1 MGDVA
6 SLGTQQALVGRDTE
20 LAELSEMLGVRPPR
34 VEARQN
40 AQPTAQ
46 SNAQPNVVLL
56 AGDAGVGK
64 TRLLTEL
71 RDVAFAEG
79 WQVVAGHCLD
89 FGDSAL
95 PYLPFS
101 EVMGRLATDLPD
113 VVDTVAGMHP
123 GLGRL
128 QPGRR
133 MLSGDAGEGS
143 VDRSDIFEA
152 VHALLEAAAAKAPTL
167 LVIEDAHW
175 ADQSTRDLI
184 SFLCSRP
191 FLEPVAM
198 VVSYRAEDLHRRHP
212 LRAQVAEWSRI
223 RGVER
228 LMLSPLGP
236 AAVRELI
243 RELHPDTL
251 TESGVSDIVDRAEG
265 NAFFVEELVGA
276 TWASRVPEDLADLL
290 LVRLDR
296 LDDVGRQVVRAI
308 SVAGRRVS
316 HRLLVEASGV
326 SEGDLDRALRSAV
339 DSHVLVTSRDDAYAF
354 RHALL
359 AEAIYDDLLPGERVR
374 LHASYAGALRDGRAG
389 GTAAELAHHA
399 RAARDFATALDASIR
414 AGDEAMAVGGPQEAS
429 RHYEHALEIA
439 SDPKLAADIDVTDLV
454 VKASDALLAV
464 GQPHRGL
471 TLLER
476 HLASLSDDTDPEA
489 LAHLHLAAAQTAQLF
504 DNDANWEAHAEQG
517 YALIPTEPTRGR
529 AKLLAIFARVML
541 GSDTKERAR
550 EAAMEALAL
559 SETHSL
565 SKTAADVT
573 VTMVGLDK
581 RVPMEELEVALED
594 AVRRGLETGAI
605 NSELRALYLLGR
617 AYQDRGRFTEACEA
631 FARGTARAKEAGV
644 PWAPYA
650 FDCRFQH
657 AQIAYVVGMWESVL
671 ALTDMTGQS
680 PPTMAEDMLVA
691 LRLAV
696 LTARGGAHATELRR
710 LRKHWARDGVLA
722 IISAPVEIEALGRA
736 AKPQAVVD
744 THDLVIDTLT
754 PNWPELFQARVRLS
768 TVTIA
773 ALSASVPVMST
784 DERATYAATAE
795 KLLAV
800 GHRVLDAA
808 AESAVLWGPEGRAWG
823 KRLDAEIL
831 RFRWLAGIDTP
842 PVDDLI
848 EIWRETVIL
857 FEDFGHALEL
867 AWART
872 HLASVLRASGDVA
885 GARELADLAR
895 ESAQTLGAKPVL
907 DALKSLG
914 TTPVRAES
922 AASTTLTPRE
932 TEILT
937 LVAVGR
943 TNGEIAKQLFISV
956 KTVSVHVSNILGKLG
971 ASGRTEAAAIGRR
984 RGLIRD

>member
-1 MGDVA
+1 MA
-6 SLGTQQALVGRDTE
+6 PAGTNQTLVGRDTE
-20 LAELSEMLGVRPPR
+20 LAELSSTLGVRPPR
-34 VEARQN
+34 VSSRQG
-40 AQPTAQ
+40 QGGQ
-46 SNAQPNVVLL
+46 VAQPNVVLL
-56 AGDAGVGK
+56 SGDAGVGK

-113 VVDTVAGMHP
+113 VVDTVAGVHP

-133 MLSGDAGEGS
+133 MLSGDAGEGT
-143 VDRSDIFEA
+143 VGRTDIFDA
-152 VHALLEAAAAKAPTL
+152 VHALLEAAAAKAPLL

-191 FLEPVAM
+191 FLEPVAI

-228 LMLSPLGP
+228 LQLPPLDP

-243 RELHPDTL
+243 RELHPDQL
-251 TESGVSDIVDRAEG
+251 SELGVSDIVDRAEG

-296 LDDVGRQVVRAI
+296 LDEVGRQVVRAI

-316 HRLLVEASGV
+316 HGLLVEAAGV
-326 SEGDLDRALRSAV
+326 SEGDLDRALRAAV
-339 DSHVLVTSRDDAYAF
+339 DSHVLVTSSDDSYAF

-374 LHASYAGALRDGRAG
+374 LHAAYAEALSDGRAR
-389 GTAAELAHHA
+389 GTAAELARHA
-399 RAARDFATALDASIR
+399 RAARDFATALGASIR

-439 SDPKLAADIDVTDLV
+439 TDPKLASDVNVTELV

-476 HLASLSDDTDPEA
+476 HLSSLPDDTETEA
-489 LAHLHLAAAQTAQLF
+489 KAHLHLAAAQTAQLF
-504 DNDANWEAHAEQG
+504 DNDANWEAHADQG
-517 YALIPTEPTRGR
+517 YDLIPVEPTRDR
-529 AKLLAIFARVML
+529 ARLLAIFARVMV
-541 GSDTKERAR
+541 GSRAKERAR

-565 SKTAADVT
+565 PKTAADVT
-573 VTMVGLDK
+573 VTLVGLDK
-581 RVPMEELEVALED
+581 RVPMEELEVALGD

-605 NSELRALYLLGR
+605 NSELRAHYLLGR

-657 AQIAYVVGMWESVL
+657 AQIAYVVGMWETAL

-680 PPTMAEDMLVA
+680 PPPMAEDMLVA

-696 LTARGGAHATELRR
+696 LSARGGAHGKELRK

-722 IISAPVEIEALGRA
+722 IISAPVEIEAFGRA

-768 TVTIA
+768 AVTIA
-773 ALSASVPVMST
+773 GLSASVPVMSS
-784 DERATYAATAE
+784 DERTTYAATAE
-795 KLLAV
+795 RLLAV

-842 PVDDLI
+842 PVDDLL
-848 EIWRETVIL
+848 EVWRETVIL
-857 FEDFGHALEL
+857 FEDFGHAHET
-867 AWART
+867 AWCRT
-872 HLASVLRASGDVA
+872 HLASVLRASGDQA

-895 ESAQTLGAKPVL
+895 QEAQRLGAKPL
-907 DALKSLG
+907 LEALKTIG

-922 AASTTLTPRE
+922 AASTSLTPRE

-937 LVAVGR
+937 LVASGR

-984 RGLIRD
+984 RGLISE